1 MEGKHEICRMQILVV
16 AATHHE
22 IAPFIA
28 GNKGVDILVT
38 GIGVPATIYQLQKK
52 IYSKPYDFIIQAGI
66 AGAFSSN
73 LTLGEVVLVEQ
84 DSFADLGMEE
94 RGNFTSIFNSAFMDE
109 DEFPFCKG
117 WLVNKTPVISTLHLP
132 LVKGVTVNKV
142 SDSMVQRQQIIG
154 NFSPQTESMEGAAF
168 HYVCLQE
175 KIAFMQVRSISN
187 YVGERDKTKWKMKES
202 ILNLNE
208 ALFEIIN
215 RAVDIGSTV
224 SIN

>member
-1 MEGKHEICRMQILVV
+1 MRGKHEICRMQILVI
-16 AATHHE
+16 AATNHE
-22 IAPFIA
+22 IASFIA
-28 GNKGVDILVT
+28 DNKQVDILVT

-52 IYSKPYDFIIQAGI
+52 LYGKKYGLVIQAGI
-66 AGAFSSN
+66 AGAFSLN
-73 LTLGEVVLVEQ
+73 LKLGEVVLVEQ
-84 DSFADLGMEE
+84 DTFADLGMEE
-94 RGNFTSIFNSAFMDE
+94 REKFTSIFNSTFMDE
-109 DEFPFCKG
+109 NEFPFSKG
-117 WLVNKTPVISTLHLP
+117 WLVNKTPLISTLSLS

-175 KIAFMQVRSISN
+175 KVPFIQVRSVSN

-202 ILNLNE
+202 IANLNE

-215 RAVDIGSTV
+215 SCG
-224 SIN
+224 

>member
-1 MEGKHEICRMQILVV
+1 MQILVV

-28 GNKGVDILVT
+28 DNKQVDILVT

-52 IYSKPYDFIIQAGI
+52 LYDKQYELVIQAGI
-66 AGAFSSN
+66 AGAFAFN
-73 LTLGEVVLVEQ
+73 LKLGEVVLIEQ
-84 DSFADLGMEE
+84 DTFADLGMEE
-94 RGNFTSIFNSAFMDE
+94 RENFTSIFNSVFIDE
-109 DEFPFCKG
+109 NEFPFSKG
-117 WLVNKTPVISTLHLP
+117 WLVNKTPLISTLSLS

-175 KIAFMQVRSISN
+175 KVPFIQVRSVSN

-215 RAVDIGSTV
+215 SC
-224 SIN
+224 S